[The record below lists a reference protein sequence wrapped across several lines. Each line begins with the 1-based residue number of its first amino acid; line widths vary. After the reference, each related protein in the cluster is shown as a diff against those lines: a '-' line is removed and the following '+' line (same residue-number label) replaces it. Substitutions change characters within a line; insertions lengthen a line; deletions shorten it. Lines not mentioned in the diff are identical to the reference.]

1 MRDRNEKNN
10 YFYIIFYI
18 YYNIHNSCK
27 IYKLQ
32 IRAIKNKKENL
43 EYETCLNKQI
53 FGTELTTFINKAVD
67 NNEKN
72 KILKDGQGF
81 YIQND
86 INSME
91 IEIKITDN
99 DSTYKMET
107 LYNGGMVNF
116 VDYYNSIYFECT
128 KIEYNKL
135 GKVSYLLFEQ
145 KSN

>member
-1 MRDRNEKNN
+1 MKKT
-10 YFYIIFYI
+10 IIFILSFVFIIISIITAKYI
-18 YYNIHNSCK
+18 NYKSEQANI
-27 IYKLQ
+27 
-32 IRAIKNKKENL
+32 KKENL
-43 EYETCLNKQI
+43 EYETYLNKQI
-53 FGTELTTFINKAVD
+53 LGTELTTVINKAVD

-72 KILKDGQGF
+72 KVLKDGQGF

-86 INSME
+86 INSVE

-128 KIEYNKL
+128 KINYNKA
-135 GKVSYLLFEQ
+135 GKVNYLLFEQ

>member
-1 MRDRNEKNN
+1 MKRIVILFICLVIIIISIFGVKYINYKAEKN
-10 YFYIIFYI
+10 
-18 YYNIHNSCK
+18 K
-27 IYKLQ
+27 IKQ
-32 IRAIKNKKENL
+32 ENL
-43 EYETCLNKQI
+43 EYEICLNKQI
-53 FGTELTTFINKAVD
+53 LGTELTTFINKAVD

-72 KILKDGQGF
+72 KVLKDGQGF

-86 INSME
+86 INSVE

-128 KIEYNKL
+128 KIDYNKL
-135 GKVSYLLFEQ
+135 GKVNYLLFEQ

>member
-1 MRDRNEKNN
+1 MKRIMILFICLVIIIISIFGVKYINYRAEKN
-10 YFYIIFYI
+10 
-18 YYNIHNSCK
+18 K
-27 IYKLQ
+27 IKQ
-32 IRAIKNKKENL
+32 ENL

-53 FGTELTTFINKAVD
+53 LGTELTTFINKAVD

-72 KILKDGQGF
+72 KVLKDGQGF

-86 INSME
+86 TNSVE

-99 DSTYKMET
+99 DSIYKMET

-128 KIEYNKL
+128 KINYNKV
-135 GKVSYLLFEQ
+135 GKVGYLLFEQ
-145 KSN
+145 KTN

>member
-1 MRDRNEKNN
+1 MKRIMILFICLVIIIISIFGVKYINYRAEKN
-10 YFYIIFYI
+10 
-18 YYNIHNSCK
+18 K
-27 IYKLQ
+27 IKQ
-32 IRAIKNKKENL
+32 DNL

-53 FGTELTTFINKAVD
+53 LGTELTTFINKAVD

-72 KILKDGQGF
+72 KVLKDGQGF

-86 INSME
+86 ANSVE

-107 LYNGGMVNF
+107 LYNGGMENF

-128 KIEYNKL
+128 KINYNKA
-135 GKVSYLLFEQ
+135 GKVGYLLFEQ
-145 KSN
+145 KTN

>member
-1 MRDRNEKNN
+1 MKKI
-10 YFYIIFYI
+10 IIFILSFIFIIISIIAARYI
-18 YYNIHNSCK
+18 NYKSEQSK
-27 IYKLQ
+27 I
-32 IRAIKNKKENL
+32 KKENL